1 MKFLIAG
8 LGSIGRR
15 HLRNLLALDEQDIL
29 LYRSHQSTLPDA
41 ELEGFP
47 VETDLEAALAHRPDA
62 VIISNPT
69 SLHLDVAIPA
79 AEAGCHILLEKPVS
93 HSNERLDELES
104 VASRSGSRILVGFQ
118 FRFHPSLLQILT
130 WLKEGEIGRSLSV
143 RAVYAEYLPGMHP
156 WEDYRRSYSSREDLG
171 GGVILTLCH
180 PLDYLRWLLGEVR
193 EVWCLTGQINDFG
206 LSVEDTAEIGLRFE
220 NSVIGSVHLDFNRQ
234 PAAHHLEIV
243 GTRGSIRWDNAG
255 GTASLYRASE
265 QGELDG
271 WESFPPPL
279 GFDRNDMF
287 LSEMRHFLAVVRGDQ
302 QPLCT
307 LQDGRR
313 ALDLALAAH
322 RSQSSRQIVELPN

>member
-1 MKFLIAG
+1 
-8 LGSIGRR
+8 
-15 HLRNLLALDEQDIL
+15 
-29 LYRSHQSTLPDA
+29 
-41 ELEGFP
+41 
-47 VETDLEAALAHRPDA
+47 
-62 VIISNPT
+62 
-69 SLHLDVAIPA
+69 
-79 AEAGCHILLEKPVS
+79 LLEKPVS

-130 WLKEGEIGRSLSV
+130 WLKEGEIGRPLSV

>member
-79 AEAGCHILLEKPVS
+79 AEAGCHVLLEKPVS
-93 HSNERLDELES
+93 HSNERLDEFES
-104 VASRSGSRILVGFQ
+104 VATRSGSRILVGFQ

-130 WLKEGEIGRSLSV
+130 WLKEGEIGRPLTV

-180 PLDYLRWLLGEVR
+180 PLDYVRWLLGDVR
-193 EVWCLTGQINDFG
+193 EVWCFTGQINDFG

-243 GTRGSIRWDNAG
+243 GTRGSIRWENAG
-255 GTASLYRASE
+255 GTASLYRAFGQS
-265 QGELDG
+265 QQDG
-271 WESFPPPL
+271 WESFMPPP
-279 GFDRNDMF
+279 GFERNDMF

-302 QPLCT
+302 QSVCT

-322 RSQSSRQIVELPN
+322 QSQKSRQIIELDI